1 MFKKIAILLIITTVA
16 LTAQNNYPIVLV
28 HGFVGWGPDE
38 MVGYKYWGGFWDI
51 EEYLEEKGFN
61 IITVSIGP
69 VSSNWERAVEIYYQL
84 KGGQVDYGKNHA
96 DKFDVIQKPEGKTYT
111 ALYPEWDAEH
121 PVHLLGHSMGG
132 QTVRMLDYLLEN
144 SFYADSLETQY
155 EESELL
161 GQTHPDFIKSITTIS
176 APHNGTTYFDI
187 RIKTLPFFQNF
198 IGLAAVIDS
207 DFYDF
212 DLQHW
217 DLEQKEGENWQD
229 YYNRM
234 EEHAA
239 WQSKNISTW
248 DLSVEGAR
256 ELNTVMRANPNIYY
270 FSFATTSSRRDEKT
284 GFFIPAGKIFIS
296 LRDNVKKIGQ
306 EITTFADGTQTDS
319 TWFENDGV
327 VNTSSMWGPTT
338 GLNGADNIVN
348 YSSDMSLY
356 PGQWY
361 TFGPYKMDHYYVIGQ
376 AIMSN
381 RQRNKLYK
389 IYSDHC
395 QLLYSLPEQVLF

>member
-1 MFKKIAILLIITTVA
+1 MKLIKKCLPILILIISS
-16 LTAQNNYPIVLV
+16 LFAQNNYPIVLV
-28 HGFVGWGPDE
+28 HGFVGWGPEE

-51 EEYLEEKGFN
+51 EEYLEEKGFTV
-61 IITVSIGP
+61 ITVSVGP

-96 DKFDVIQKPEGKTYT
+96 NKFDVIQKPVGKKYNG
-111 ALYPEWDAEH
+111 LYPDWDAEH

-155 EESELL
+155 EESKLL
-161 GQTHPDFIKSITTIS
+161 GQSHSGLIKSITTIS
-176 APHNGTTYFDI
+176 SPHNGTTYFDV

-198 IGLAAVIDS
+198 IGLAAVIGS

-217 DLEQKEGENWQD
+217 DLEQNEGESWQD

-239 WQSKNISTW
+239 WQSKNISIW
-248 DLSVEGAR
+248 DLSIEGAR
-256 ELNTVMRANPNIYY
+256 ELNTVMRANSKIYY
-270 FSFATTSSRRDEKT
+270 FSYATTCSRIDNQT
-284 GFFIPAGKIFIS
+284 GFYVPSGKVFIS
-296 LRDNVKKIGQ
+296 LRDNIKKIGQ
-306 EITTFADGTQTDS
+306 EITAFGDGTKTDS

-327 VNTSSMWGPTT
+327 VNTNSMWGPTT
-338 GLNGADNIVN
+338 GLNGSDKIVK
-348 YSSDMSLY
+348 YSSNKSLL

-361 TFGPYKMDHYYVIGQ
+361 TFGPYEMDHYYVIGQ
-376 AIMSN
+376 AIMSS

-389 IYSDHC
+389 IYSDHGH
-395 QLLYSLPEQVLF
+395 LLYSLPR

>member
-1 MFKKIAILLIITTVA
+1 MKLIKKCLQVLFVLISF

-28 HGFVGWGPDE
+28 HGFVGWGPEE

-51 EEYLEEKGFN
+51 EKYLEEKGFN
-61 IITVSIGP
+61 VITVSIGP
-69 VSSNWERAVEIYYQL
+69 VSSNWERAIEIYHQL

-96 DKFDVIQKPEGKTYT
+96 DKFGVLQKPVDKVYDG
-111 ALYPEWDAEH
+111 LYPEWDAEH

-144 SFYADSLETQY
+144 SFYTDSLDTQP

-161 GQTHPDFIKSITTIS
+161 GQTHSDYIKSITTIS

-198 IGLAAVIDS
+198 IGLAAVIGS

-217 DLEQKEGENWQD
+217 ELEQKEGESWQE

-234 EEHAA
+234 EQHAA
-239 WQSKNISTW
+239 WESKNISTW
-248 DLSVEGAR
+248 DLSIEGAR
-256 ELNTVMRANPNIYY
+256 ELNTIMRANPKIYY
-270 FSFATTSSRRDEKT
+270 FSFGTSCSYRDPKT
-284 GFFIPAGKIFIS
+284 GFHIPGKKVFVSLIS
-296 LRDNVKKIGQ
+296 NVKKIGQ
-306 EITTFADGTQTDS
+306 GIIYFSDGTKTDS

-327 VNTSSMWGPTT
+327 VNTNSMWGPTT
-338 GLNGADNIVN
+338 GLNGPDKIVK
-348 YSSDMSLY
+348 YFSDTILL

-361 TFGPYKMDHYYVIGQ
+361 TFGPYEMDHYYVIGQ
-376 AIMSN
+376 AIISKKK
-381 RQRNKLYK
+381 RNKLYN

-395 QLLYSLPEQVLF
+395 QLLYSLPQ

>member
-1 MFKKIAILLIITTVA
+1 MKLIKICLLAPILFLAFIFG
-16 LTAQNNYPIVLV
+16 QNNYPIVLV
-28 HGFVGWGPDE
+28 HGFVGWGPEE
-38 MVGYKYWGGFWDI
+38 MVGYKYWGGFWSI
-51 EEYLEEKGFN
+51 EEYLEERGFDV
-61 IITVSIGP
+61 ITVSIGP

-96 DKFDVIQKPEGKTYT
+96 SKFGVIQKPADKIYVGM
-111 ALYPEWDAEH
+111 YPAWDAEH

-132 QTVRMLDYLLEN
+132 QTVRMLDYLLE
-144 SFYADSLETQY
+144 SVFFVDSLKIQY

-161 GQTHPDFIKSITTIS
+161 GQSRSGLIKSITTIS
-176 APHNGTTYFDI
+176 SPHNGTTYFDV

-198 IGLAAVIDS
+198 IGLAAVIGS

-217 DLEQKEGENWQD
+217 QLEQKEGESWQD

-234 EEHAA
+234 ENHAA
-239 WQSKNISTW
+239 WESKNISTW

-256 ELNTVMRANPNIYY
+256 ELNTSIRANPKVFY
-270 FSFATTSSRRDEKT
+270 FSFATTCSERDAKT
-284 GFFIPAGKIFIS
+284 GFYIPSGKIFMS
-296 LRDNVKKIGQ
+296 LHDNVKKIGK
-306 EITTFADGTQTDS
+306 EITAFADGTKTDS

-327 VNTSSMWGPTT
+327 VNTSSMWGPTS
-338 GLNGADNIVN
+338 GLNGPDKIMK
-348 YSSDMSLY
+348 YSTDETLI

-376 AIMSN
+376 AIFSKK
-381 RQRNKLYK
+381 QRNKLYK

-395 QLLYSLPEQVLF
+395 RLLYSLPK